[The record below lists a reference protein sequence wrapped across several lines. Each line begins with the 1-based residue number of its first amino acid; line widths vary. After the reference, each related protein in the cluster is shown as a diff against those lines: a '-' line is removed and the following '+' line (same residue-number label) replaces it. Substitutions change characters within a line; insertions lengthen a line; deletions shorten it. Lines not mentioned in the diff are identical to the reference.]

1 MLEISIFLHRLLCV
15 MSIQYM
21 MISDLSVFVCLVS
34 QTDGEADDGVLGPQP
49 SLSPHS
55 SESEEDPGQDV

>member
-1 MLEISIFLHRLLCV
+1 

-21 MISDLSVFVCLVS
+21 LISDLSVFVCLVS